1 MTIIEEI
8 EMRKQKL
15 ANSDYIAC
23 KIAEGE
29 ATAEEYKAEL
39 AKRRQWRAEIDNLE
53 KELYKEVD
61 A

>member
-29 ATAEEYKAEL
+29 ATVEEYKAEL
-39 AKRRQWRAEIDNLE
+39 AKRRQWRAEIDSLE
-53 KELYKEVD
+53 KELYKEED